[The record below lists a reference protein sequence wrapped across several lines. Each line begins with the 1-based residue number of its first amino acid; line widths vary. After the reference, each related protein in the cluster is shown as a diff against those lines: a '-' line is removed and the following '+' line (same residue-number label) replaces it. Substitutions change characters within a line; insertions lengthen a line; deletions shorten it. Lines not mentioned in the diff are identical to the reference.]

1 MLNSYLSLSVDTVGI
16 ALLRVDSG
24 PEEGGLP
31 AVNIILGLTGQVQ
44 SLDKQLC
51 NGHGYFIDFNGS
63 KQHRSQGNNN
73 LVINLLMQEF
83 HKNLRPNFL

>member
-51 NGHGYFIDFNGS
+51 NGHGYFIDFNGKS
-63 KQHRSQGNNN
+63 NIEVKD
-73 LVINLLMQEF
+73 LINLLRQDF
-83 HKNLRPNFL
+83 TRKWTKIC

>member
-1 MLNSYLSLSVDTVGI
+1 MLNSYLSLSVDTVGV

-31 AVNIILGLTGQVQ
+31 AVNIILGLTGKVQ

-51 NGHGYFIDFNGS
+51 YGHGYFIEIYGP
-63 KQHRSQGNNN
+63 KQHWSQVFNQSIKAG
-73 LVINLLMQEF
+73 F
-83 HKNLRPNFL
+83 HKKMDED